1 MELFYS
7 PGACSMAPHICLI
20 ELGYDYKITS
30 LQLKS
35 GEQKKPEYLKINPK
49 GSVPALRINENEVI
63 TEVAVILQYLADQK
77 AEKNMLPIAGTL
89 LRVRAN
95 EWLNYISSELHKGFG
110 AYFRLAT
117 FKPETAAEMRNFW
130 NGVMKA
136 KMDFV
141 SAQLSKTEYI
151 SGNQFMVADAYLFT
165 VLNWSG
171 MIQFDLT
178 PWPSILSFMERMRSR
193 HSVQTALK
201 EEGLL

>member
-20 ELGYDYKITS
+20 ELGYDYKITP

-35 GEQKKPEYLKINPK
+35 GEQKKPEYLKLNPK
-49 GSVPALRINENEVI
+49 GSVPALKVKENEVI
-63 TEVAVILQYLADQK
+63 TEVAVILQFLADQK
-77 AEKNMLPIAGTL
+77 PEKKALPASGTME
-89 LRVRAN
+89 RVRAN

-117 FKPETAAEMRNFW
+117 FKPETASEMRNFW
-130 NGVMKA
+130 NSVMTT

-141 SAQLSKTEYI
+141 STQLAKTEYI
-151 SGNQFMVADAYLFT
+151 TGAQFSVADGYLFT
-165 VLNWSG
+165 VLNWTG

-178 PWPSILSFMERMRSR
+178 PWPSILSFMERMKARP
-193 HSVQTALK
+193 SVQQALK
-201 EEGLL
+201 EEGLI